1 MREKTILADIYPSF
15 TSSKIRNYIS
25 LTKPRLLSSVIFSAA
40 LGYILPLDSVL
51 SVSSLLYLLLGTAL
65 LGGGAH
71 SLNQWQEQ
79 VPDSKMNRTR
89 NRPLPMGKLS
99 RNEAFGFGIII
110 SLAGIAT
117 LWFGIN
123 SITSA
128 LGILTLLSY
137 AIVYTQLKQKTVA
150 NTWFGG
156 ITGALPPVM
165 GWAAARGQL
174 DWEVLPIFALLYF
187 WQLPHFFA
195 IAWMYRDDY
204 RRGGF
209 KMLSLE
215 DQTGK
220 KTGVQ
225 MLLNGGMLFIASL
238 AIFMIGQGSLVYLA
252 GASLLGLGFMVV
264 ITSFCFTSN
273 FNNARKVFLA
283 SIIYLPVLG
292 TILIL
297 ERFLIV

>member
-15 TSSKIRNYIS
+15 TSSKIINYIS

-40 LGYILPLDSVL
+40 IGYILPLDSVL

-89 NRPLPMGKLS
+89 NRALPMRKLS
-99 RNEAFGFGIII
+99 GNEAFGFGIII
-110 SLAGIAT
+110 SIAGIAT

-137 AIVYTQLKQKTVA
+137 AIVYTPLKQKTVA

-165 GWAAARGQL
+165 GWTAARGQL

-204 RRGGF
+204 RNGGF

-215 DQTGK
+215 D
-220 KTGVQ
+220 KTGRKTGIQ
-225 MLLNGGMLFIASL
+225 MLLNGVLLFVASVTVF
-238 AIFMIGQGSLVYLA
+238 IIGQGSLVYLA
-252 GASLLGLGFMVV
+252 GASLLGLGFLAV
-264 ITSFCFTSN
+264 ITLFLLESRVD
-273 FNNARKVFLA
+273 NARKVFLA
-283 SIIYLPVLG
+283 SIIYLPVLT

-297 ERFLIV
+297 DRFIY

>member
-40 LGYILPLDSVL
+40 LGYIIPLDSVL

-89 NRPLPMGKLS
+89 NRPLPMGKVS
-99 RNEAFGFGIII
+99 SNEALFFGIII
-110 SLAGIAT
+110 SIAGIAT

-137 AIVYTQLKQKTVA
+137 AIVYTPLKQKTVA

-165 GWAAARGQL
+165 GWTAARGQL
-174 DWEVLPIFALLYF
+174 DWEVLRIFALLYF

-195 IAWMYRDDY
+195 IAWMYQDDY

-209 KMLSLE
+209 RMLSLE

-252 GASLLGLGFMVV
+252 GASLLGLGFIFV
-264 ITSFCFTSN
+264 ITLFCFTSN

-283 SIIYLPVLG
+283 SIFYLPILG
-292 TILIL
+292 IILIL
-297 ERFLIV
+297 ERFLII

>member
-1 MREKTILADIYPSF
+1 M
-15 TSSKIRNYIS
+15 SKIRNYIS

-89 NRPLPMGKLS
+89 NRPLPMGKVS
-99 RNEAFGFGIII
+99 SNEALFFGIII
-110 SLAGIAT
+110 SIAGIAT

-137 AIVYTQLKQKTVA
+137 AIVYTPLKQKTVA

-165 GWAAARGQL
+165 GWTAARCQL
-174 DWEVLPIFALLYF
+174 VWEVVPIFALLYF

-204 RRGGF
+204 RKGGF

-238 AIFMIGQGSLVYLA
+238 AIFMIDQGSLVYLA
-252 GASLLGLGFMVV
+252 GASLLGLGFIIV
-264 ITSFCFTSN
+264 ITLFCFTRN

-292 TILIL
+292 TILVL